1 MLRGAL
7 MLRWRDGGRDMVVA
21 AAAIGAIAGAAW
33 LLTGGDGQVMCI
45 DHEARSRV
53 EELQRADLERTT
65 RIIEAARAIRQ
76 DLRSIRDDYDSGSAD
91 DACDV
96 LPRPR

>member
-1 MLRGAL
+1 MLRGSL
-7 MLRWRDGGRDMVVA
+7 MRRWRDGGRDMVVA
-21 AAAIGAIAGAAW
+21 VAAVGAIAGAAW
-33 LLTGGDGQVMCI
+33 LLTDGGGQVMCI
-45 DHEARSRV
+45 DSEARSRV

-76 DLRSIRDDYDSGSAD
+76 DLRSIRDDYDPDPAD
-91 DACDV
+91 DACDI